1 MLIPTCTYRIQL
13 NKDFTL
19 RHLKGILDYLHEL
32 GVSTVYASPITTA
45 TKGSMHGY
53 DTTDP
58 LTLNAE
64 IGTEE
69 EWQQVSMH
77 LRRYGMDWLQ
87 DIVPNH
93 MAWHSSNPWLFDVLE
108 RGRDSGYYSW
118 FDIILDH
125 PVPLPGDKLM
135 APFLGSTLTECLQKA
150 ELSVHFTSSGFVI
163 RYYDQEYPVAAQ
175 LYRWIC
181 TVADGHPSGLLPILD
196 TFEEAIPDDPDNW
209 KTAKQKC
216 LRQLS
221 AISGWPAFVTT
232 RTAFINKRINLLQS
246 LLQNQHYVLTHATLA
261 ASHINYR
268 RFFAVNSLIC
278 LSMERPAV
286 FEAYHATIYR
296 WYREGRINGFRID
309 HIDGL
314 AEPQAYL
321 QKLTG
326 LFGKDC
332 YIVAEKILSQ
342 QEAMPP
348 GWPIA
353 GSTGYDFLAA
363 AGQLLTDAD
372 GSRELLN
379 FYKEQ
384 IAPLPAY
391 DDLVF
396 ERKLGFLRR
405 NMGGELDNLFVLLMR
420 LPQAAVMDEDR
431 LKQALAVWMSSF
443 PVYRAYPD
451 ENGGSPAD
459 GPVFRTSL
467 SRSQARRP
475 DMIAEFAFFATLLPE
490 VQAVASSW
498 LPEAQAP
505 ANISLPFITRLM
517 QFTGPLAA
525 KGIEDTTFYIYNPY
539 IAHCEVGDTP
549 GIAGTDT
556 GEFHRKMQDR
566 QAHQR
571 YALNATSTHDT
582 KRGEDSRMRLSVL
595 SARPAEFTNAV
606 THWFQL
612 NESHTAVVGGRR
624 APSANDEYLIYQAM
638 LGSFP
643 TDGFVT
649 DSFRGRFAAYLT
661 KALREAD
668 TETSYQKPDLAY
680 EQQCQAFATA
690 LLLEDSPFLAE
701 FIPFSHSMIRQ
712 SAAYSLSLLLL
723 KLTAP
728 GIPDIY
734 QGSELWETSLVD
746 PDNRRPVDFILR
758 ASLLRQ
764 LKSTARDPN
773 KLFAFI
779 RNNQAAGAEKLFTL
793 WRTLECRNRFPRLFA
808 EGDYIPVPTHG
819 PILSYC
825 RRHDDQ
831 WILVAIPLI
840 RYGSAQI
847 TRRCLSLPPEA
858 PSQWMDVFTGAGFPA
873 NGSTLSWPDD
883 ATAWPVLLLTGHN
896 PHQ

>member
-19 RHLKGILDYLHEL
+19 RQLRDIVDYLHDL

-58 LTLNAE
+58 LTLNPE
-64 IGTEE
+64 IGTEQ

-108 RGRDSGYYSW
+108 RGRASRYYSY
-118 FDIILDH
+118 FDIITDR
-125 PVPLPGDKLM
+125 PVELLGEKLM

-150 ELSVHFTSSGFVI
+150 ELSLHFTAGGFVI
-163 RYYDQEYPVAAQ
+163 RYFDQEYPVAAQ

-181 TVADGHPSGLLPILD
+181 TLAEGYSSGLLPILD
-196 TFEEAIPDDPDNW
+196 TFEA
-209 KTAKQKC
+209 
-216 LRQLS
+216 
-221 AISGWPAFVTT
+221 AISGDRDDWTATKQLCLRKLAATPKWTTFVTA
-232 RTAFINKRINLLQS
+232 RTAFINEHINLLQT
-246 LLQNQHYVLTHATLA
+246 LLQNQHYLLTHATLA
-261 ASHINYR
+261 AAHLNYR
-268 RFFAVNSLIC
+268 RFFAINSLIS
-278 LSMERPAV
+278 LSMEKPAV
-286 FEAYHATIYR
+286 FEAYHATIHR
-296 WYREGRINGFRID
+296 WYREGRINGIRID

-314 AEPQAYL
+314 ADPLAYL
-321 QKLTG
+321 QRLTG

-342 QEAMPP
+342 HEAMPAA
-348 GWPIA
+348 WPIA

-379 FYKEQ
+379 FYTEQ
-384 IAPLPAY
+384 IAQLPAY

-396 ERKLGFLRR
+396 ERKLGFLHR
-405 NMGGELDNLFVLLMR
+405 NMGGELDNLVDLLTR
-420 LPQAAVMDEDR
+420 LPQAAIMDTAR
-431 LKQALAVWMSSF
+431 LKQALAVWMASF

-451 ENGGSPAD
+451 EHGGSPGD
-459 GPVFRTSL
+459 GPVFSTSL
-467 SRSQARRP
+467 ARAKNRMP
-475 DMIAEFAFFATLLPE
+475 EMTAEFAFFATLILDTG
-490 VQAVASSW
+490 AAAS
-498 LPEAQAP
+498 P
-505 ANISLPFITRLM
+505 SLSFITRLM

-549 GIAGTDT
+549 AIAGIDT

-582 KRGEDSRMRLSVL
+582 KRGEDSRIRLSVL
-595 SARPAEFTNAV
+595 SAQPAEWTDAV
-606 THWFQL
+606 TRWLRL
-612 NESHTAVVGGRR
+612 NDPHTANVSGRR
-624 APSANDEYLIYQAM
+624 APSLNDEYLIYQAL

-643 TDGFVT
+643 TDSVVT
-649 DSFRGRFAAYLT
+649 APYRQRFGDYLT

-680 EQQCQAFATA
+680 EQQCQAFAAA
-690 LLLEDSPFLAE
+690 LLKDDSPYLQE
-701 FIPFSHSMIRQ
+701 FIPFTQSIIRQ

-734 QGSELWETSLVD
+734 QGSELWENSLVD
-746 PDNRRPVDFILR
+746 PDNRRPVDFAQR
-758 ASLLRQ
+758 TSLLRQ

-779 RNNQAAGAEKLFTL
+779 RSNQAAGAEKLFTL
-793 WRTLECRNRFPRLFA
+793 WRTLECRNRYPRLFT
-808 EGDYIPVPTHG
+808 EGDYIPVPTKG

-825 RRHDDQ
+825 RRHDGQ
-831 WILVAIPLI
+831 WVLVAIPLI
-840 RYGSAQI
+840 RSGSTA
-847 TRRCLSLPPEA
+847 TTLRCLDLPPDA
-858 PSQWMDVFTGAGFPA
+858 PTRWTDVFTGTAYSA
-873 NGSTLSWPDD
+873 SGSTLNW
-883 ATAWPVLLLTGHN
+883 TADPAVWPVLLLTGQH
-896 PHQ
+896 PPR